1 MKKLI
6 YIFISLNVILLTSC
20 GGYLDEYN
28 PSGTTSKG
36 FYTTQEG
43 ADAGV
48 KSCYTWLRQFYGVD
62 YGFHLTE
69 LGTDL
74 FTGANGCG
82 APELEYYNNSLQGT
96 SSTIDYVYRCHYYA
110 LNTCNTVL
118 EYLSKSNLDEETRK
132 TREGEVRFLRAL
144 YLWQIVNQWG
154 PSELDT
160 VPSTTAR
167 TEAHKS
173 SEEEIYQFIKQD
185 LKIAVNYLPITTSEY
200 GRATKGAAEALSAR
214 IYLYTKE
221 YDKAKEFAT
230 NVINNYGY
238 RLANTYEELCN
249 INTCNQS
256 KENIFVCNFA
266 SFANNNYNESIIE
279 GPEGNMTIHGDG
291 GNNMHLYFVPVYDKT
306 SDKNG
311 QKPVSRCIEY
321 GRPWNRF
328 MPTYYFFT
336 LFNEKIDSRYDD
348 VVQQVWLCN
357 NATKLKNVGD
367 TAIIFTKAIIPQ
379 EIRSNTG
386 TIIYDKNDI
395 YGGVNDGVTDRQH
408 GPCFMKF
415 ADPTRESV
423 NQVPSS
429 RDFIII
435 RLAEMYLIRA
445 EAEMYLGDKV
455 SAANDINVIRRRAA
469 KTGCEKEMEIRP
481 EDVDIDFILDERG
494 RELSAEMQRFYDLKR
509 TGKLVERVK
518 QHNPDAAPNIKD
530 YHVLRPI
537 PQSVLDAVTNKKE
550 FTQNN
555 GYN

>member
-1 MKKLI
+1 
-6 YIFISLNVILLTSC
+6 
-20 GGYLDEYN
+20 
-28 PSGTTSKG
+28 
-36 FYTTQEG
+36 
-43 ADAGV
+43 
-48 KSCYTWLRQFYGVD
+48 
-62 YGFHLTE
+62 
-69 LGTDL
+69 
-74 FTGANGCG
+74 
-82 APELEYYNNSLQGT
+82 
-96 SSTIDYVYRCHYYA
+96 
-110 LNTCNTVL
+110 
-118 EYLSKSNLDEETRK
+118 
-132 TREGEVRFLRAL
+132 
-144 YLWQIVNQWG
+144 
-154 PSELDT
+154 
-160 VPSTTAR
+160 
-167 TEAHKS
+167 
-173 SEEEIYQFIKQD
+173 
-185 LKIAVNYLPITTSEY
+185 
-200 GRATKGAAEALSAR
+200 
-214 IYLYTKE
+214 
-221 YDKAKEFAT
+221 
-230 NVINNYGY
+230 
-238 RLANTYEELCN
+238 
-249 INTCNQS
+249 
-256 KENIFVCNFA
+256 
-266 SFANNNYNESIIE
+266 
-279 GPEGNMTIHGDG
+279 
-291 GNNMHLYFVPVYDKT
+291 
-306 SDKNG
+306 
-311 QKPVSRCIEY
+311 
-321 GRPWNRF
+321 